1 MTLTA
6 IASSSSKAASE
17 SGAAGAERRTAV
29 IDLGSNSFRLVV
41 YTSVPGSWWKR
52 TDEIHEGVRI
62 GEGLGAA
69 DELSEAAMARALRTV
84 ELYAHFC
91 RASAL
96 PASAVHAVATSAI
109 RDARN
114 RDAFLERARATSGL
128 DIRVLSPDEE
138 AWYGYLAAVNST
150 TLEHGVVLDVG
161 GGSIQLVE
169 VRRRH
174 PGALGSWPLGAVRM
188 TERFLPG
195 ESASK
200 KQLRELRAHVREQL
214 EDARWLPSSGPRLV
228 AIGGTARN
236 LAAAVQRREELPGF
250 GVQGFTLTHDALD
263 ELVDDLA
270 GMKAAERAA
279 VPGIKP
285 QRGDLILAGALVVR
299 TVMEAGGFDAVE
311 VTEAGLREGI
321 FLALHLEPED
331 PPLVDDVRAAS
342 VRNLAAQ
349 YDANADHA
357 RHVALLSLQLY
368 DALADVG
375 LHDGD
380 AEERE
385 LLWAAATL
393 HDIGVTVDYDDHH
406 KHSRYLV
413 LNAGLPGFT
422 PRETALIAQMA
433 RYHRKGTPAFGE
445 LEPLMRKGDL
455 RILERGASL
464 LRLAE
469 SLERSRDQIVARAE
483 IELDDDGLVILR
495 AVSDEDAS
503 VARWVAERHVDQFE
517 RAFRRPLR
525 VVG

>member
-1 MTLTA
+1 VTRTVT
-6 IASSSSKAASE
+6 ASSSSRAE
-17 SGAAGAERRTAV
+17 RDGRRAERRTAV

-62 GEGLGAA
+62 GQGLGAA
-69 DELSEAAMARALRTV
+69 GELSEAAMTRALRTI

-96 PASAVHAVATSAI
+96 PSSDVHAVATSAI

-114 RDAFLERARATSGL
+114 GEAFLGRARGASGL

-138 AWYGYLAAVNST
+138 AWFGYLAAVNST

-169 VRRRH
+169 VRHRH

-200 KQLRELRAHVREQL
+200 KQLRALRSHVREQL
-214 EDARWLPSSGPRLV
+214 DDARWLPSSGPRLV

-236 LAAAVQRREELPGF
+236 LAAALQRREGLPGF
-250 GVQGFTLTHDALD
+250 GVQGFVLERDALD
-263 ELVDDLA
+263 ELVADLA
-270 GMKAAERAA
+270 GMKVAERAT

-285 QRGDLILAGALVVR
+285 QRGDLILAGAVVLR
-299 TVMEAGGFDAVE
+299 AVMEAGEFEAVE
-311 VTEAGLREGI
+311 VTEAGLREGV
-321 FLALHLEPED
+321 FLALHLAPED
-331 PPLVDDVRAAS
+331 PPFVDDVRASS

-357 RHVALLSLQLY
+357 RHVALLSLQLF
-368 DALADVG
+368 DALAAAG

-385 LLWAAATL
+385 LLRAAALL

-433 RYHRKGTPAFGE
+433 RYHRKGTPTFGE
-445 LEPLMRKGDL
+445 LEPLTRAGDL
-455 RILERGASL
+455 QILERGASL

-469 SLERSRDQIVARAE
+469 SLERSRDQIVERAE

-495 AVSDEDAS
+495 TVSREDAS

-517 RAFRRPLR
+517 RAFGRPLS
-525 VVG
+525 VLG